1 MTDIKLD
8 IKLDIPQGKIAINKS
23 GKAYII
29 WNPDFKPKFERA
41 FNDTQ
46 KFVDNEVVRYL
57 QKYVSFRTGVQAK
70 SIKLSSIIGS
80 GRVIINTPYA
90 SYQAYSPRIK
100 KRVGLRGTYP
110 FERMKSDKRDT
121 ILKGAAAY
129 QKRRTR

>member
-1 MTDIKLD
+1 MMN
-8 IKLDIPQGKIAINKS
+8 IKLDIPQGKIALDSKGN
-23 GKAYII
+23 AYII
-29 WNPDFKPKFERA
+29 WNPDFKPKFERL

-110 FERMKSDKRDT
+110 FERMRSDKKDI
-121 ILKGAAAY
+121 ILRGAASY
-129 QKRRTR
+129 QKRRNG